1 MAEAPTANQVIQY
14 MRQPFFDAE
23 VEAARLTASPQA
35 AYVKAAVECPIR
47 RNPDG
52 TVTVMRMADIHTLNR
67 HRDVLGN
74 GHAGGG
80 IGAVRRRLIPLDLD
94 GPEHTKYRKLIDP
107 LFTVKKLAHLEP
119 AIRQQANERIDSF
132 VARGEADVYSLW
144 CEPLPSSI
152 FLSLMGI
159 PQSDLDYFL
168 SFKNAQ
174 LHPDTSR
181 PLDQMFA
188 QMKAAAERCYTYF
201 ERVIDERTRGGAP
214 GDDLIGWCLTAE
226 VDGHR
231 FTREDI
237 LDITYLL
244 MIAGLDTVAA
254 SLACILCY
262 LARHP
267 EQRLWILADT
277 ARWPAAIEELMRF
290 ESPVT
295 EGTRKPLVDVEL
307 SGEKIA
313 AGTVCHVSWAAANLD
328 PDVFPDPLNVDLE
341 RSPNPHIAFASGF
354 HRCLGSHLARLEL
367 RAALDQFHARIPDYR
382 LAVPVGALAFSGN
395 PRTPEK
401 LPLRWR

>member
-1 MAEAPTANQVIQY
+1 MLSRLAAD
-14 MRQPFFDAE
+14 FFDPELAQARHTATPQE
-23 VEAARLTASPQA
+23 AYVRAAARTP
-35 AYVKAAVECPIR
+35 VR
-47 RNPDG
+47 HNDDG
-52 TVTVMRMADIHTLNR
+52 SVTVMRMADVNSLNR
-67 HRDVLGN
+67 HKQVLGN
-74 GHAGGG
+74 GHSGGG

-94 GPEHTKYRKLIDP
+94 GPEHRKYRKLMDP
-107 LFTVKKLAHLEP
+107 LFTVKKLAHLES
-119 AIRQQANERIDSF
+119 AIRAQADALIDRF
-132 VARGEADVYSLW
+132 IEDGEADVYGLW

-159 PQSDLDYFL
+159 PQSDLDDFL

-174 LHPDTSR
+174 LHPD
-181 PLDQMFA
+181 LDKPVDEVFA
-188 QMKAAAERCYTYF
+188 DMKAAAERCYGYF
-201 ERVIDERTRGGAP
+201 EQVIDERQRRADP
-214 GDDLIGWCLTAE
+214 GDDLIGWCLRAE

-231 FTREDI
+231 LTREDI

-267 EQRLWILADT
+267 DQRRWILADRS
-277 ARWPAAIEELMRF
+277 RWPAALEELMRF

-295 EGTRKPLVDVEL
+295 EGSRMPTVDVEL
-307 SGEKIA
+307 AGEKIP
-313 AGTVCHVSWAAANLD
+313 AGTVCHISWASANLD
-328 PDVFPDPLNVDLE
+328 PEVFPDPLRVNLE

-367 RAALDQFHARIPDYR
+367 RAALDQLHSRIPDYR
-382 LAVPVGALAFSGN
+382 LAVPVDELHFSGN

-401 LPLRWR
+401 LPLSWR